1 MLIELK
7 ENDYK
12 LIRKIESANS
22 TSYGVLE
29 VQGNYYINVNDLF
42 SLIDDIQDNREYA
55 EDKLQQVIDDYEERL
70 KDNNPN
76 IVDVIWYKEQLT
88 KAHEENENLKE
99 ENEILRDKA
108 LMVCNEDMLDRLA
121 FEGVEI

>member
-22 TSYGVLE
+22 TSYRVLE
-29 VQGNYYINVNDLF
+29 VQGNYYINANDLF

-55 EDKLQQVIDDYEERL
+55 EEKVIDLTEELNNRPEIDSYTMSIHNTLQDL
-70 KDNNPN
+70 K
-76 IVDVIWYKEQLT
+76 
-88 KAHEENENLKE
+88 EENENLKD
-99 ENEILRDKA
+99 ENKILRNQA
-108 LMVCNEDMLDRLA
+108 LFYCNEDMLDRLA
-121 FEGVEI
+121 MEGVEI

>member
-29 VQGNYYINVNDLF
+29 VQGNYYINVNDIF

-55 EDKLQQVIDDYEERL
+55 EEKVID
-70 KDNNPN
+70 
-76 IVDVIWYKEQLT
+76 LT
-88 KAHEENENLKE
+88 KELNNRPEIDSYTMSIHNTLQDLKEENENLKE
-99 ENEILRDKA
+99 ENEILRNKA
-108 LMVCNEDMLDRLA
+108 LFYCNEDMLDRLA

>member
-12 LIRKIESANS
+12 LIKKIESANS

-55 EDKLQQVIDDYEERL
+55 EERVID
-70 KDNNPN
+70 
-76 IVDVIWYKEQLT
+76 LT
-88 KAHEENENLKE
+88 KELNNRPEIDSYTMSIYNTLQDLKEENENLKE
-99 ENEILRDKA
+99 ENEILRNKA
-108 LMVCNEDMLDRLA
+108 LFYCNEDMLDRLA
-121 FEGVEI
+121 MEGVDL

>member
-12 LIRKIESANS
+12 LIKKIESANS

-29 VQGNYYINVNDLF
+29 VQGNYYINASDLF
-42 SLIDDIQDNREYA
+42 SLIDDIQYNREYA
-55 EDKLQQVIDDYEERL
+55 EERVID
-70 KDNNPN
+70 
-76 IVDVIWYKEQLT
+76 LT
-88 KAHEENENLKE
+88 KELNNRPEIDSYTMSIHDTMRDLKE
-99 ENEILRDKA
+99 ENKILRKEVA
-108 LMVCNEDMLDRLA
+108 RVCNEDMLDRLA

>member
-29 VQGNYYINVNDLF
+29 VQGNYYINANDLF

-55 EDKLQQVIDDYEERL
+55 EEKVVDLTEELNNRPEIDSYTMSIHNTLQDL
-70 KDNNPN
+70 K
-76 IVDVIWYKEQLT
+76 
-88 KAHEENENLKE
+88 EENENLKD
-99 ENEILRDKA
+99 ENKILRNQA
-108 LMVCNEDMLDRLA
+108 LFYCNEDMLDRLA